1 MSDGIQAAEEKITA
15 LLARLEAAVN
25 AAEAANQK
33 ANSEAGFAFN
43 AKGMAE
49 EHAKSISQTK
59 GTVDVEYAALQA
71 IKKGAEDA
79 ASIVSSS
86 RVNSD
91 ANAQAIA
98 EKKAQTEKD
107 AAAARTASEQGAAS
121 LVVIENTKAQVVAMH
136 TEGTQLV
143 SSIKVSEEAADQ
155 NLAAIQ
161 KASQDISALAAHAET
176 DAAEITQMHAEA
188 KKIYPAFQQVVNV
201 ANNAQIKVT
210 EHEQKLAALVEDYT
224 ALDKKIE
231 GLLPHATSTSL
242 ASAFREQKKRFEMPQ
257 RNWMIAFGIT
267 ISLLLVVGLVGA
279 PEVSDKDTWDVILRH
294 LTSRLPLIIPLLW
307 LGIYAGRNYMLAL
320 RLEEEYAFKEAIST
334 SFEGYKR
341 EMADIPAGNNTDSKP
356 ISVLCE
362 NVLLALS
369 QRPGRI
375 YEGRHED
382 ITPISPIKGMFG
394 VKPSQ
399 KKVEGTEK
407 NKSGAEE

>member
-1 MSDGIQAAEEKITA
+1 MSDGIQAAEERVAA
-15 LLARLEAAVN
+15 LLARLEVAVN
-25 AAEAANQK
+25 AAETANQK
-33 ANSEAGFAFN
+33 ANSEAAFAFN

-59 GTVDVEYAALQA
+59 GAVDVEYAALQT

-79 ASIVSSS
+79 AGTVSAS

-98 EKKAQTEKD
+98 EKRAQTEKD

-121 LVVIENTKAQVVAMH
+121 LDVIENTKAQVAAMH
-136 TEGTQLV
+136 AEGTQLV
-143 SSIKVSEEAADQ
+143 SSIKGSKEAVDQ

-161 KASQDISALAAHAET
+161 KARQDITVLATQAGTE
-176 DAAEITQMHAEA
+176 AAELTQMNAEA

-201 ANNAQIKVT
+201 ANDAQVKVA
-210 EHEQKLAALVEDYT
+210 EYEQKLAALIEDYT

-231 GLLPHATSTSL
+231 GLLPHATSASL
-242 ASAFREQKKRFEMPQ
+242 ASAFREQKKRFEKPQ

-267 ISLLLVVGLVGA
+267 IFLLLLVGLVGA
-279 PEVSDKDTWDVILRH
+279 PKVSDKDTWDVILRH
-294 LTSRLPLIIPLLW
+294 LTSRLPLIVPLLW

-341 EMADIPAGNNTDSKP
+341 EMADIPAGNTTESKP

-375 YEGRHED
+375 YEGRHDD
-382 ITPISPIKGMFG
+382 ITPFSPIKGMFG
-394 VKPSQ
+394 LKPTK
-399 KKVEGTEK
+399 KKVGDAEK
-407 NKSGAEE
+407 PGAEE